1 MAESFDGAAAKEL
14 GGSKIDAGL
23 HRRFGLECASKDV
36 SSREWLLANNSGRHQ
51 VFDIEFVL
59 EGGDERHC
67 PLCSLIFARLPNSRN
82 LQPLLLHGT
91 RASVVFEE
99 HGTQERIF
107 VRLRDEA
114 RNTWATYGRLR
125 EVTNLRGAYLARTR
139 ANDP

>member
-1 MAESFDGAAAKEL
+1 MAESFDGASAIEL

-23 HRRFGLECASKDV
+23 HRRFGLECASKDA

-59 EGGDERHC
+59 EGEDAEPHC
-67 PLCSLIFARLPNSRN
+67 PLCNLIFARLPKSRN

-99 HGTQERIF
+99 HGTRERIF
-107 VRLRDEA
+107 VRLRDA
-114 RNTWATYGRLR
+114 AQKTWATYGRLR
-125 EVTNLRGAYLARTR
+125 EVINSIFTRRFLA
-139 ANDP
+139 DES